1 MRDRPGG
8 EMLGQAV
15 LKQTSAD
22 SLVNNEKKVSLKSDL
37 GKKKKYIQ
45 KQKRK
50 KQGLIYIFEGNA
62 DLREKETFESERE
75 EKGENS

>member
-37 GKKKKYIQ
+37 GKKKNYIQ

>member
-37 GKKKKYIQ
+37 EKKRRACVGSKTDPGSLNMGDNI
-45 KQKRK
+45 
-50 KQGLIYIFEGNA
+50 EW
-62 DLREKETFESERE
+62 
-75 EKGENS
+75 

>member
-37 GKKKKYIQ
+37 EKKRSIYKNKKEET
-45 KQKRK
+45 
-50 KQGLIYIFEGNA
+50 GTNIYF
-62 DLREKETFESERE
+62 RR
-75 EKGENS
+75 

>member
-37 GKKKKYIQ
+37 EKKRSIYKNKKEET
-45 KQKRK
+45 
-50 KQGLIYIFEGNA
+50 GTHIYF
-62 DLREKETFESERE
+62 RR
-75 EKGENS
+75 

>member
-1 MRDRPGG
+1 
-8 EMLGQAV
+8 MLGQAV